1 MKIEVA
7 SLPAANPH
15 GTGSNKRSF
24 AVQNFEEALSALGL
38 RHARQSQ
45 QK

>member
-15 GTGSNKRSF
+15 STGSNKRSF
-24 AVQNFEEALSALGL
+24 AVQNFEEAPSALGL